1 MFGYVGGR
9 EHSVIL
15 SRRSFLS
22 HMSSQLL
29 PTIEAER
36 LRLRSIEDSDLDQLY
51 AIFSDPK
58 VMRYWSTPPLE
69 SVEEVQALL
78 REIRTGNEQGTMLKW
93 GVALKPAD
101 NLIGTVTLFHL
112 DLDQG
117 RAEIGYAQAQAHW
130 GNGYINEALQA
141 LLTHAFEEMKLRRL
155 EADVDPRNA
164 ASIKTLERLG
174 FQREGFLRERWH
186 VAGEIQDALFYGL
199 LEREWLRPERNVQN
213 SSTQAS

>member
-1 MFGYVGGR
+1 
-9 EHSVIL
+9 
-15 SRRSFLS
+15 
-22 HMSSQLL
+22 MSSQLL

-36 LRLRSIEDSDLDQLY
+36 VRLRCIEDSDLDQLY

-78 REIRTGNEQGTMLKW
+78 KEIQSGNEQGTMLKW
-93 GVALKPAD
+93 GVALKATD
-101 NLIGTVTLFHL
+101 EVIGTVTLFNL
-112 DLDQG
+112 EEAQG

-141 LLTHAFEEMKLRRL
+141 LLTYAFDEMKLRRL

-174 FQREGFLRERWH
+174 FKREGFLRERWH

-199 LEREWLRPERNVQN
+199 LEREWLRPTPKITT
-213 SSTQAS
+213 SKGGTA